1 MPAAPAAVKAAV
13 LAGLAGASLYYNMS
27 DANDVKKLNRE
38 QETSTEEL
46 LAHLEKLG
54 EEGMA
59 SMMKKALDGN
69 SSFNKHIEQK
79 RKLVK
84 NLKADLVKTCVKK
97 ITWERSQSSSSALSL
112 PGLPNPSSYNSDAEV
127 IYAVALLLG
136 DPELVD
142 GILNDEEL
150 VGSSALVMALSVITA
165 PTSKIILEVFEQ
177 HLQHANGG
185 KGGKELK
192 KGMSGLIHHVE
203 VTGEIDDLLVPL
215 PQNFSLRSHL
225 HDHLIKDFK
234 KLGFSGVD
242 SNYGVSKVNQDNA
255 RATRQFRKFRNEPW
269 IGSTEDYDVVLTA
282 LGAPFSRSAHR
293 VQGKRSTNELFSKI
307 EFRIIGLTLE
317 SSEIR
322 CKTKIR
328 IDDRTGG
335 MNYSYLPFAI
345 DRRSNKEKNNVEL
358 KRARMKWLSEY
369 TAALAVEV
377 GKNRLNRFWQVSVP
391 LPILEAAVG
400 DPGIS
405 STQFRLA
412 CNNLL
417 SQEPEKI
424 SEGLGVNLMLII
436 PPKDG
441 EGVEELR
448 AEVVEFIHC
457 YIMLVKGKCLQN
469 PLLDGYPPSHYV
481 TLEPSVVEE
490 TQSLSGFKSFGT
502 DAEAKKQG
510 MMQVEKSM
518 EQRLVRQ
525 MEVPETTLLVIKFV
539 LGFIFTIL
547 MHFFGIGNLFL
558 NMSVAIGLGERA
570 KRSDAKRSEPALMKI
585 RAMNPAKFLQTATST
600 TKLTH
605 SILFDSLRSF
615 CSCFVRSGVAHGVCC
630 PLA

>member
-13 LAGLAGASLYYNMS
+13 LASLAGASLYYNMS

-59 SMMKKALDGN
+59 SMMKEALDGN
-69 SSFNKHIEQK
+69 SSRNKYFEQK

-84 NLKADLVKTCVKK
+84 ILKADLVKTCVKK
-97 ITWERSQSSSSALSL
+97 VKWERSQSSSSALSL

-165 PTSKIILEVFEQ
+165 PTSKIILDVFDQ
-177 HLQHANGG
+177 HLQNANGG
-185 KGGKELK
+185 KGGKEFK
-192 KGMSGLIHHVE
+192 KSMSDLIHIVE
-203 VTGEIDDLLVPL
+203 ATGEIDDCLVL
-215 PQNFSLRSHL
+215 IQNFSLRSQL
-225 HDHLIKDFK
+225 QDNQMEDLK

-242 SNYGVSKVNQDNA
+242 SNYGVSRALWGFQDTA
-255 RATRQFRKFRNEPW
+255 RATRQFRKFQNER

-282 LGAPFSRSAHR
+282 LGAPPTFSRSAHR
-293 VQGKRSTNELFSKI
+293 VQGKRSTKVQGKRSTKVQGKSTNELFSKI

-328 IDDRTGG
+328 IDSDGG
-335 MNYSYLPFAI
+335 MNCSYLPFAI
-345 DRRSNKEKNNVEL
+345 DRRSNKEKDNVEL

-369 TAALAVEV
+369 TAALSVEV

-417 SQEPEKI
+417 SQNPEKI
-424 SEGLGVNLMLII
+424 SEALGVNLMSII

-490 TQSLSGFKSFGT
+490 TRRLSGFKNFGT

-539 LGFIFTIL
+539 LGFILTIL

-570 KRSDAKRSEPALMKI
+570 SEAKRSEASQP
-585 RAMNPAKFLQTATST
+585 
-600 TKLTH
+600 
-605 SILFDSLRSF
+605 
-615 CSCFVRSGVAHGVCC
+615 
-630 PLA
+630 